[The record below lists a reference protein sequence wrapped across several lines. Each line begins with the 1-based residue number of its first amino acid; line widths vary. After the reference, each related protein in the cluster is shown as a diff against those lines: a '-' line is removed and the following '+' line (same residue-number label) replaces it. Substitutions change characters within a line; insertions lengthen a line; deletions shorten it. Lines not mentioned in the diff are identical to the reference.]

1 LSLVTWYNADCESH
15 MNYSTISAITHREV
29 RETLSDWR
37 IVLPIALL
45 TLIFPQLLVFASGQI
60 IEFVEDAALAGRLVP
75 FMALL
80 VGFIPASFSL
90 ITALESFVGERERN
104 SLEALLAMPISDRDL
119 YLGKLF
125 SSLITPLIS
134 SMLAMLVF
142 IFLLYTFNAELY
154 FAAMTLPRLLQLF
167 LLILLMALT
176 MVSAAVVISSHI
188 SSIRAANLMSSF
200 ILLPMALLVQWAAS
214 LIINEH
220 WETLW
225 MTTLLLALV
234 AAVLVRLGMALFNRE
249 EILAREGAQGE
260 LPFPRPRF
268 RPRTRPARLSANWR
282 VLLGIV
288 GRELGETLSDWRML
302 LPVFLLTA
310 VLPVAL
316 VSGTRFAVD
325 FVGDEALI
333 GRLLPFAALLVGFV
347 PASFA
352 LITALESFVGERER
366 NSLEALLAMPISDRR
381 LYSSKL
387 IAALIVPL
395 LSALLAVTVFLTTI
409 NAFFPTIYAYTMD
422 GMRLLQVFAMIG
434 AVTLLMV
441 AAAVVISSHTSS
453 VRAATLLA
461 SFVLVPTAVI
471 IQLQALLVIAR
482 RWDVL
487 WLIVLALLVIA
498 VGLIRTGLL
507 VFNREEILSREHEQ
521 LQPAQILATF
531 SRFFREYQPAGI
543 PPDAYT
549 GLSLSPAR
557 FYRHELPALLREL
570 RLPIIVALLGSSG
583 GLLFGTLAGL
593 RGDITAFDTLVT
605 TVGQAPPP
613 SPGLA
618 MSIFANNLRVSL
630 LSNLFSTLSF
640 GAFAF
645 LVPALAFAQVGFVS
659 GRLAEL
665 GGSWALSD
673 PQSPLVFLLAYVL
686 PHGIIELPTFILSAA
701 LGLRI
706 GAAMLA
712 PPAGF
717 SVGQNLLWALAQ
729 FARTWLLLLVPL
741 VLLAALI
748 EGLITPQ
755 VIMFLYR

>member
-1 LSLVTWYNADCESH
+1 
-15 MNYSTISAITHREV
+15 MNYSTISAITHREI

-45 TLIFPQLLVFASGQI
+45 TLILPQLLVCASTEVV
-60 IEFVEDAALAGRLVP
+60 EFVDDAALAGRLVP

-134 SMLAMLVF
+134 SMLAMLMFV
-142 IFLLYTFNAELY
+142 FLLYTFNANLY
-154 FAAMTLPRLLQLF
+154 FASMTLPRLLQLF

-200 ILLPMALLVQWAAS
+200 ILLPMALLVQWSAS
-214 LIINEH
+214 LIINDH
-220 WETLW
+220 WDTLW
-225 MTTLLLALV
+225 MTMLVLAL
-234 AAVLVRLGMALFNRE
+234 AASVLVRLGMGLFNRE
-249 EILAREGAQGE
+249 EILAREGNQGE
-260 LPFPRPRF
+260 LQFPRLRF
-268 RPRTRPARLSANWR
+268 RPRPHPAWLPTNGR
-282 VLLGIV
+282 VMLGIA

-316 VSGTRFAVD
+316 VSGTRFAVE
-325 FVGDEALI
+325 FVGDEDLI
-333 GRLLPFAALLVGFV
+333 GRLVPFAALLVGFV

-366 NSLEALLAMPISDRR
+366 NSLEALLAMPISDRH
-381 LYSSKL
+381 LYGSKL

-395 LSALLAVTVFLTTI
+395 LSALLAMTVFLTTI
-409 NAFFPTIYAYTMD
+409 NIFFPSIYAYAMD
-422 GMRLLQVFAMIG
+422 NMRLLQVAAMITV
-434 AVTLLMV
+434 VTLLMV

-482 RWDVL
+482 RWDVI
-487 WLIVLALLVIA
+487 WLIWLALLVIA

-521 LQPAQILATF
+521 LHPVQIMATF
-531 SRFFREYQPAGI
+531 LRFFREYQPAGV
-543 PPDAYT
+543 PPAAYA
-549 GLSLSPAR
+549 GLSLSPMR
-557 FYRHELPALLREL
+557 FYRQELPALLREL
-570 RLPIIVALLGSSG
+570 RLPIFVALLGVGSG
-583 GLLFGTLAGL
+583 LIVGTLAGL
-593 RGDITAFDTLVT
+593 QGAVTAFDPIVT
-605 TVGQAPPP
+605 SVGDAPPP

-618 MSIFANNLRVSL
+618 MGIFANNLRVSL
-630 LSNLFSTLSF
+630 LSNIFSTVSF

-645 LVPALAFAQVGFVS
+645 LVPTIAFAQVGFVS
-659 GRLAEL
+659 GRLAAL
-665 GGSWALSD
+665 GGSWALGD
-673 PQSPLVFLLAYVL
+673 LQSPLVFLLAYVV
-686 PHGIIELPTFILSAA
+686 PHGIVELPTFILSAA

-706 GAAMLA
+706 GAALLA
-712 PPAGF
+712 PPDGF

-729 FARTWLLLLVPL
+729 FARTWLLLLAPL

-755 VIMFLYR
+755 VIMLLYR

>member
-1 LSLVTWYNADCESH
+1 

-29 RETLSDWR
+29 HETLSDWR

-45 TLIFPQLLVFASGQI
+45 TLILPQLLVFASDQI
-60 IEFVEDAALAGRLVP
+60 IEFVDDAVLAGRLVP

-104 SLEALLAMPISDRDL
+104 SLESLLAMPISDRDL
-119 YLGKLF
+119 YLGKLC

-134 SMLAMLVF
+134 SMLAMLMF
-142 IFLLYTFNAELY
+142 IFLLYTFNTELY

-167 LLILLMALT
+167 LLIFLMALT

-214 LIINEH
+214 LIINER
-220 WETLW
+220 WQMLW
-225 MTTLLLALV
+225 MTTLVLAAA
-234 AAVLVRLGMALFNRE
+234 AAVFVRLGMTLFNRE

-260 LPFPRPRF
+260 LQLPRLRF
-268 RPRTRPARLSANWR
+268 RPRPRPAWLSANWR
-282 VLLGIV
+282 VLFGIA

-316 VSGTRFAVD
+316 VSGIRFAVG
-325 FVGDEALI
+325 FVGDPELI
-333 GRLLPFAALLVGFV
+333 ARLVPFAALLVGFV

-352 LITALESFVGERER
+352 LITAIESFVGERER
-366 NSLEALLAMPISDRR
+366 NSLESLLAMPISDRQ

-387 IAALIVPL
+387 VAALIVPL
-395 LSALLAVTVFLTTI
+395 LSAILAITVFLTTI
-409 NAFFPTIYAYTMD
+409 NAFFPAIYAYAMN
-422 GMRLLQVFAMIG
+422 GMRLLQVFAMIST
-434 AVTLLMV
+434 VTLLMV

-453 VRAATLLA
+453 IRAATLLA

-471 IQLQALLVIAR
+471 IQMQALLVIAR
-482 RWDVL
+482 RWDVI
-487 WLIVLALLVIA
+487 WLAFLALLVVA

-521 LQPAQILATF
+521 LHPAQIMATF
-531 SRFFREYQPAGI
+531 IGFFREYHPAGV
-543 PPDAYT
+543 PPAAYT
-549 GLSLSPAR
+549 GLRLSPMR

-570 RLPIIVALLGSSG
+570 RLPILVVLIGVGSG
-583 GLLFGTLAGL
+583 IFFGTSAGL
-593 RGDITAFDTLVT
+593 SGEVTSFDALVSA
-605 TVGQAPPP
+605 VGQAPPP

-630 LSNLFSTLSF
+630 LSNIFSAVSF

-645 LVPALAFAQVGFVS
+645 LVPTIAFAQVGFVG
-659 GRLAEL
+659 GRLVEL

-673 PQSPLVFLLAYVL
+673 PQSPLVFLLAYVV
-686 PHGIIELPTFILSAA
+686 PHGIVELPTFILSAA

-706 GAAMLA
+706 GAALLA

-729 FARTWLLLLVPL
+729 FAKTWLLLLVPL

-755 VIMFLYR
+755 VIMLLYP